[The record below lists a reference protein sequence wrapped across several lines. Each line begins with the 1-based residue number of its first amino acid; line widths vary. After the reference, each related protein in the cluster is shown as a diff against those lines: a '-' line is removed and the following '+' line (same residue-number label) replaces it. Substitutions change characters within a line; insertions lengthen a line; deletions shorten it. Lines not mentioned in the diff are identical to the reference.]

1 MVKKILIAVVA
12 VVVLAGGGVAAVLL
26 WPRPASAEAVE
37 KEKPVEKGIV
47 AFDPFV
53 ANLADAN
60 ASRFLRVSVQLV
72 VSNPKVAEKLEKTSV
87 ATVQARAAILDVLMT
102 QTSDALATADGK
114 TALKKAIAERTAPL
128 FEDMK
133 VLDVL
138 FTDFVIQ
145 Y

>member
-1 MVKKILIAVVA
+1 MKKIIIAVVA
-12 VVVLAGGGVAAVLL
+12 ILVLGAGGTAAALL
-26 WPRPASAEAVE
+26 WPRHSGEAVAE

-47 AFDPFV
+47 AFEPFV

-60 ASRFLRVSVQLV
+60 ASRFVRVTVQLV
-72 VSNPKVAEKLEKTSV
+72 VSNPKVAEKLEKTAV
-87 ATVQARAAILDVLMT
+87 PVVQARAAILDVLMT
-102 QTSDALATADGK
+102 QTADALATADGK
-114 TALKKAIAERTAPL
+114 AALKKAIAERTTPL
-128 FEDMK
+128 FEDLK